1 MAGCVAVWLAV
12 WLRGWLCGCVAGFFA
27 LLASPL
33 PLPMV
38 MSAVVGGVCFFFCS
52 AGALHAVCLAFVV
65 LAARCG
71 ESVSGE
77 EAEGARE
84 KRNMVR
90 GRAAPFL

>member
-1 MAGCVAVWLAV
+1 MCVRGCV
-12 WLRGWLCGCVAGFFA
+12 RGWLCGCVAGCVSGFFA

-38 MSAVVGGVCFFFCS
+38 MSAVVGGVGFFFCS